1 MFGQQVQRQART
13 IAERV
18 VRPVAALPITPNTV
32 SLIGFAL
39 NVVAALVIAFGSL
52 TWGGVLVL
60 FSGVF
65 DMFDGAVARV
75 QQKSSIFG
83 AFLDSTLD
91 RYSEGL
97 LFLGV
102 IIQAVRVEHAGNMM
116 WAIVVLAYCA
126 TLFSLTVSYTRA
138 RAESLGMDCK
148 VGLME
153 RPERVI
159 LLGIGLL
166 LGSEIRLLWV
176 LVAFVVLT
184 GITGLQRIFHVWRT
198 SVARATAAAHD
209 DSTPTPAHQT
219 TLPATRR
226 VP

>member
-1 MFGQQVQRQART
+1 MFGQQVQRQARS

-32 SLIGFAL
+32 SLVGFAL

-52 TWGGVLVL
+52 RWGGALVL

-75 QQKSSIFG
+75 QQKSSVFG
-83 AFLDSTLD
+83 AFLDSVLD

-102 IIQAVRVEHAGNMM
+102 VIQAVRVERAGSTL
-116 WAIVVLAYCA
+116 WAMLVLAYA
-126 TLFSLTVSYTRA
+126 AALLSLMVSYTRA
-138 RAESLGMDCK
+138 RAEGLGLECK
-148 VGLME
+148 VGIME

-166 LGSEIRLLWV
+166 LGTEMGLLWV

-184 GITGLQRIFHVWRT
+184 GITALQRILYVWRASAANGSTTT
-198 SVARATAAAHD
+198 SATQR
-209 DSTPTPAHQT
+209 STPAS
-219 TLPATRR
+219 RR
-226 VP
+226 TV